1 MFFNHLFLIKFL
13 FCPNGSLAND
23 YYYHYYCYYYYYY
36 YIIIIRIIIIIF
48 LLFCRLLKTIS
59 VHLGNHSPFH
69 FIHFVVEIM
78 MQQYG

>member
-1 MFFNHLFLIKFL
+1 MFFNQLFLIKFL
-13 FCPNGSLAND
+13 FSPNGSLGND
-23 YYYHYYCYYYYYY
+23 YYYHYYCYYY
-36 YIIIIRIIIIIF
+36 YIIIIRIIIIIC

>member
-1 MFFNHLFLIKFL
+1 M
-13 FCPNGSLAND
+13 
-23 YYYHYYCYYYYYY
+23 
-36 YIIIIRIIIIIF
+36 IIIIIIIVIIIIIIIIIIVIIIIIIIIIIF

-69 FIHFVVEIM
+69 FIHFAVEIM

>member
-1 MFFNHLFLIKFL
+1 MIIIIIITVIIIIL
-13 FCPNGSLAND
+13 
-23 YYYHYYCYYYYYY
+23 
-36 YIIIIRIIIIIF
+36 IIIRIIIIIF

-69 FIHFVVEIM
+69 FIHFAVEIM